1 MCLQTSPW
9 TAAQEAQAP
18 RKTTVSSALVEEIL
32 ANAAQASLEAPNR
45 ALKRREFGNAMER
58 FKVME
63 ANNEASGTTTVT
75 AAPCSLAA
83 APSAAVQQAF
93 IVQMPILMPM
103 MQMVPNVSILSQPIM
118 SAPVE
123 PKSEL
128 VDVPD
133 VASQSTM
140 DDSCRER
147 LNHLK
152 SPSVVEDEDTISE
165 LSIEWQR
172 ANTLGSAHLP
182 VERTFIQFDTRM
194 HERDEFCSLS
204 ALLSQRNMN
213 ISATNVADNVC
224 ATSSLSH
231 TKCSDI
237 LVELQ
242 RFCPMYDQRS
252 LKRPMFVSAS

>member
-1 MCLQTSPW
+1 MVRMAYQIIILSYHIPVWCLSC
-9 TAAQEAQAP
+9 TAQLSKPSHGLFLCHLHDA
-18 RKTTVSSALVEEIL
+18 
-32 ANAAQASLEAPNR
+32 
-45 ALKRREFGNAMER
+45 EFGNAMER

-63 ANNEASGTTTVT
+63 ANNEASGTTVT

-83 APSAAVQQAF
+83 APPAVQQAF

-118 SAPVE
+118 SAVE
-123 PKSEL
+123 AKSDL

-140 DDSCRER
+140 D
-147 LNHLK
+147 
-152 SPSVVEDEDTISE
+152 DEDTISE

-194 HERDEFCSLS
+194 HVRH
-204 ALLSQRNMN
+204 R
-213 ISATNVADNVC
+213 
-224 ATSSLSH
+224 
-231 TKCSDI
+231 
-237 LVELQ
+237 
-242 RFCPMYDQRS
+242 RS
-252 LKRPMFVSAS
+252 RSV

>member
-1 MCLQTSPW
+1 MRLRSRTADLDSRLAMCLQTSPW

-18 RKTTVSSALVEEIL
+18 ARKTVTSALVEEIL

-45 ALKRREFGNAMER
+45 ALKRRVRQRLHKKLGSMLTCEEFGNAMER

-63 ANNEASGTTTVT
+63 ANNEASGTTVPVT
-75 AAPCSLAA
+75 APCPLAA
-83 APSAAVQQAF
+83 PPAVQQAF

-103 MQMVPNVSILSQPIM
+103 MPMVPNVSILPQPQPIM

-140 DDSCRER
+140 D
-147 LNHLK
+147 
-152 SPSVVEDEDTISE
+152 DEDTISE

-194 HERDEFCSLS
+194 HVRH
-204 ALLSQRNMN
+204 R
-213 ISATNVADNVC
+213 
-224 ATSSLSH
+224 
-231 TKCSDI
+231 
-237 LVELQ
+237 
-242 RFCPMYDQRS
+242 RS
-252 LKRPMFVSAS
+252 RSV